1 MLPIHILGSGAMAC
15 LWASYFNDQQLI
27 QFILRS
33 TNEKHFNFVIK
44 PLNKPIKGSAVT
56 ATSIASPIEH
66 LIVATKAF
74 DAMRA
79 IDSIQHQLSKN
90 AQIILLQNGMG
101 SQQNIAKKFS
111 QYAVYACSSTEGAY
125 KMDAHTLMHAGKG
138 VNHIGAM
145 NAKARQSE
153 LAKWLPEQR
162 FQWHDDI
169 EPILWKKLIINCA
182 INPLTI
188 IYNCKNGE
196 LLNQPHIKQHME
208 AICQELDQVICHMPF
223 SLPSAFQLATDVC
236 QQTANNF
243 SSMYQDGKHNKPT
256 EIDFITGYILNK
268 CQELSIE
275 CPENLKLY
283 QQVKKLNVGP

>member
-15 LWASYFNDQQLI
+15 LWASYFNNQHSI
-27 QFILRS
+27 NFIRRS
-33 TNEKHFNFVIK
+33 TNNHHFSFVIK
-44 PLNKPIKGSAVT
+44 PTDRLIKGKQFTAKTLANPIKR
-56 ATSIASPIEH
+56 

-74 DAMRA
+74 DAQPA
-79 IDSIQHQLSKN
+79 IKSIQHQLSEN

-101 SQQNIAKKFS
+101 SQQNITEEFS

-125 KMDAHTLMHAGKG
+125 KIDEYTLMHAGIG

-145 NAKARQSE
+145 NAKAQQSK
-153 LAKWLPEQR
+153 LAQWLPEQC
-162 FQWHDDI
+162 FQWHEDI
-169 EPILWKKLIINCA
+169 EPILWKKLIMNCA
-182 INPLTI
+182 INPLTL

-196 LLNQPHIKQHME
+196 LLKQSHMTQHMKG
-208 AICQELDQVICHMPF
+208 ICQELDQVLSNMPF
-223 SLPSAFQLATDVC
+223 NLPSAFQLATDVC

-243 SSMYQDGKHNKPT
+243 SSMNQDGKYNKPT

-268 CQELSIE
+268 CQEFSIE

-283 QQVKKLNVGP
+283 QQVKKLNLGP